1 MKTRRPLT
9 VVALLLSLFISAMEM
24 TVVSTAMP
32 TAVGELGGLPLYA
45 WAFASYMLAATVT
58 VPIWGKLADLHG
70 RKPVMQ
76 VGTLLFLGASAACG
90 FAPSM
95 EWLIFFRTIQGLGA
109 GAMQPV
115 ALTIVGDLFDVHE
128 RARIQ
133 GVFGAVWGLA
143 GLVGPLLGGAIVHY
157 LSWRWVFWINLP
169 VGIASLLV
177 LQVAF
182 HERVERHPHGL
193 DVAGAVTL
201 SLAVVAVLVG
211 ARSSGHALAA
221 VPVAIAAL
229 AVFVWQERR
238 TPEPL
243 VPLDLFRQPVLA
255 ASSAAGT
262 LVGAAMFAVTSYLP
276 LYAQA
281 LLGATPT
288 GAGSAIA
295 PMAIG
300 WPVASAI
307 SGRLIPRIGFRPLV
321 RGGLFLAALAAVLL
335 SLTLRP
341 GVSLNVPRALT
352 GLYGLGLGFANT
364 ALIIAV
370 QSSVP
375 WQRRG
380 VATASTL
387 FFRTIGG
394 TIAVGVLGGVL
405 TAALSAGGIAP
416 ALAEKLLGAE
426 RAELAPALVASA
438 SGALAGGMSIVFWAV
453 AVLAGLAF
461 AVSLAFPKVLVTP
474 AVPRRSPAP
483 PEWNGAGGRCRE
495 WRKTA
500 SPFRPMPGSLR

>member
-1 MKTRRPLT
+1 
-9 VVALLLSLFISAMEM
+9 
-24 TVVSTAMP
+24 
-32 TAVGELGGLPLYA
+32 
-45 WAFASYMLAATVT
+45 
-58 VPIWGKLADLHG
+58 
-70 RKPVMQ
+70 MQ
-76 VGTLLFLGASAACG
+76 LGTLLFLGGSAACG

-95 EWLIFFRTIQGLGA
+95 EWLIFFRVVQGLGA

-128 RARIQ
+128 RGRIQ
-133 GVFGAVWGLA
+133 GVFGAVWGIA

-157 LSWRWVFWINLP
+157 MSWRWVFWINLP

-177 LQVAF
+177 LQAAF

-201 SLAVVAVLVG
+201 SLAVVAVLMG
-211 ARSSGHALAA
+211 AQSQRYALAA
-221 VPVAIAAL
+221 LPVALAAFAAFL
-229 AVFVWQERR
+229 WQERR
-238 TPEPL
+238 AAEPL
-243 VPLDLFRQPVLA
+243 VPLDLFKEPVLA

-300 WPVASAI
+300 WPIASAI
-307 SGRLIPRIGFRPLV
+307 GGRLIPRIGFRPLV
-321 RGGLFLAALAAVLL
+321 RGGLFLAALASLL
-335 SLTLRP
+335 LCVTLEP

-352 GLYGLGLGFANT
+352 GMYGLGLGFANT

-380 VATASTL
+380 IATASTL

-394 TIAVGVLGGVL
+394 TLSVGVLGGVL
-405 TAALSAGGIAP
+405 VAALSRAGIEP
-416 ALAEKLLGAE
+416 ALAEKLLGPE
-426 RAELAPALVASA
+426 RAQLDPALVAGA
-438 SGALAGGMSIVFWAV
+438 AGALAGGMRVIFWAV
-453 AVLAGLAF
+453 AGLAGLAF
-461 AVSLAFPKVLVTP
+461 AVSLAFPNVLVKP
-474 AVPRRSPAP
+474 ALPQRSPAP
-483 PEWNGAGGRCRE
+483 DPR
-495 WRKTA
+495 
-500 SPFRPMPGSLR
+500 

>member
-9 VVALLLSLFISAMEM
+9 VVALLLSLFIAAMEM

-32 TAVGELGGLPLYA
+32 TAVGDLGGLHLFA

-76 VGTLLFLGASAACG
+76 IGTVLFLAGSAACG

-95 EWLIFFRTIQGLGA
+95 EWLIFFRTVQGLGA
-109 GAMQPV
+109 GAMQPI

-143 GLVGPLLGGAIVHY
+143 GLVGPLLGGAIVHS

-177 LQVAF
+177 LQAAF

-211 ARSSGHALAA
+211 ARSAQQTLVAIPVACAALAA
-221 VPVAIAAL
+221 
-229 AVFVWQERR
+229 FVWQERR
-238 TPEPL
+238 APEPL
-243 VPLDLFRQPVLA
+243 VPLDLFKEPVLA
-255 ASSAAGT
+255 VASAAGA
-262 LVGAAMFAVTSYLP
+262 LVGAAMFALTSYLP

-300 WPVASAI
+300 WPIASAI
-307 SGRLIPRIGFRPLV
+307 GGRLIPRIGFRPLV
-321 RGGLFLAALAAVLL
+321 RGGLFIAAAASVVLCV
-335 SLTLRP
+335 TLRP
-341 GVSLNVPRALT
+341 GVSLHVPRVLT
-352 GLYGLGLGFANT
+352 ALYGLGLGFANT

-394 TIAVGVLGGVL
+394 TLAVGVLGGVL
-405 TAALSAGGIAP
+405 TAVLSGGGVDA
-416 ALAEKLLGAE
+416 AVAEKLLGPE
-426 RAELAPALVASA
+426 RTQLDASLVASA
-438 SGALAGGMSIVFWAV
+438 SSALAGGMQVVFWAV
-453 AVLAGLAF
+453 AALAVLAF
-461 AVSLAFPKVLVTP
+461 AVSLAFPKVLVRP
-474 AVPRRSPAP
+474 ASQQRSPAP
-483 PEWNGAGGRCRE
+483 DPR
-495 WRKTA
+495 
-500 SPFRPMPGSLR
+500 

>member
-32 TAVGELGGLPLYA
+32 TAVGELGGLHLYA

-76 VGTLLFLGASAACG
+76 AGTLLFLGGSAACG

-95 EWLIFFRTIQGLGA
+95 EWLIFFRTLQGLGA

-115 ALTIVGDLFDVHE
+115 ALTIVGDLFSVHE

-133 GVFGAVWGLA
+133 GVFGAVWGVA

-157 LSWRWVFWINLP
+157 MSWRWIFWINLP
-169 VGIASLLV
+169 VGVASLLV
-177 LQVAF
+177 LQAAF
-182 HERVERHPHGL
+182 HEKVERHPHGL

-211 ARSSGHALAA
+211 ARSPVHAAAALPVAA
-221 VPVAIAAL
+221 VAFAL
-229 AVFVWQERR
+229 FLWQERR
-238 TPEPL
+238 APEPL
-243 VPLDLFRQPVLA
+243 VPLDLFQQPVLA

-262 LVGAAMFAVTSYLP
+262 LVGAGMFAVTSYLP

-300 WPVASAI
+300 WPIASAI
-307 SGRLIPRIGFRPLV
+307 GGRLIPRLGFRPLV
-321 RGGLFLAALAAVLL
+321 RGGLFIAAVASVLL
-335 SLTLRP
+335 CVTLRP

-352 GLYGLGLGFANT
+352 ALYGLGLGFAST
-364 ALIIAV
+364 ALVIAV

-394 TIAVGVLGGVL
+394 TIAVGVLGGIL
-405 TAALSAGGIAP
+405 AAALSRGGIDP
-416 ALAEKLLGAE
+416 IVAEQLLGPE
-426 RAELAPALVASA
+426 RASLAPALVASA
-438 SGALAGGMSIVFWAV
+438 SGALEGGMRVIFFAV
-453 AVLAGLAF
+453 AGLAGLAF
-461 AVSLAFPKVLVTP
+461 VVSLAFPKVLVKP
-474 AVPRRSPAP
+474 ASPPRSPAP
-483 PEWNGAGGRCRE
+483 D
-495 WRKTA
+495 
-500 SPFRPMPGSLR
+500 LR